1 MGDIP
6 KENVTVVIAE
16 GLLMYFSKEQVR
28 KILNNIIDSFGRGF
42 LLAELMHPKMMKE
55 KMHDT
60 VKHTNAKFGWGIRT
74 GKELSE
80 LNPKLELIKES
91 SFWDEMKKY
100 MLVGKIGSV
109 LVKDLNNRLAVYR
122 WQGR

>member
-1 MGDIP
+1 MRLQGISLRQIGWGYSERKCHGCDCRRFAYVFFKGTG
-6 KENVTVVIAE
+6 KEN
-16 GLLMYFSKEQVR
+16 K
-28 KILNNIIDSFGRGF
+28 
-42 LLAELMHPKMMKE
+42 
-55 KMHDT
+55 
-60 VKHTNAKFGWGIRT
+60 VKHTNAKFGWGTRT

-100 MLVGKIGSV
+100 TLVGKIGSV

>member
-1 MGDIP
+1 MADWTGQIP
-6 KENVTVVIAE
+6 QAAVTIVIAE
-16 GLLMYFSKEQVR
+16 GLLMYFTKEQVTT
-28 KILNNIIDSFGRGF
+28 ILNNITSSFGRGF

-60 VKHTNAKFGWGIRT
+60 VKHTNAKFGWGPRT
-74 GKELSE
+74 GRELPE

-100 MLVGKIGSV
+100 TLV
-109 LVKDLNNRLAVYR
+109 
-122 WQGR
+122 